1 MKKIKFGRDF
11 YEKMKTVDEF
21 AKAYDADKFHID
33 LQWIL
38 EVCPIRFD
46 LIKYIQSKEEILN
59 TITADDI
66 LISLWSIKA
75 CFNED
80 TNTSLI
86 ERCYYEMYLNKTKGV
101 HPSLEDLCRATGNE
115 FITNLGK
122 EYAEKKFPLEK

>member
-46 LIKYIQSKEEILN
+46 LIKYIQATGKQSFFVEYRN
-59 TITADDI
+59 Q
-66 LISLWSIKA
+66 
-75 CFNED
+75 
-80 TNTSLI
+80 LI
-86 ERCYYEMYLNKTKGV
+86 ESISMM
-101 HPSLEDLCRATGNE
+101 
-115 FITNLGK
+115 
-122 EYAEKKFPLEK
+122 KKILKM